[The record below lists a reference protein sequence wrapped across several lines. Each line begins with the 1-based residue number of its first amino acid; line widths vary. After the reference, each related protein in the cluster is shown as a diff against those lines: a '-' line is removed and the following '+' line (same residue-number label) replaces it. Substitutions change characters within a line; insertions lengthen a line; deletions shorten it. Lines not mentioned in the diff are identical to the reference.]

1 MDPFSLFAGLITI
14 SALLSYFNYRTLK
27 LPTTIGVMLSALAL
41 SLGLIGLGTLGFGLE
56 QKASSILRDI
66 QFDRTLM
73 HGMLSFLL
81 FAGSLHVNL
90 EDLKKEKWVIASLTT
105 FGLLIST
112 FLIGGLMYGILSFLG
127 IQIRFIESLLF
138 GALIS
143 PTDPIAVLSILRT
156 AKAPKTLETKI
167 AGESLFNDG
176 IAVVIF
182 LVLVGMAFGGDD
194 TSAHGATTFSGV
206 ALLFAQETLGGV
218 VFGFVAGLATYYLIK
233 TVDDYSVEL
242 MLTLALV
249 AGGYTLATHLHLSG
263 PIAMVVAGLFIGNH
277 GRAFGM
283 SARTRQHLD
292 TFWLLV
298 DDILNTVLFVLIGLE
313 VLVLSFTGQIFM
325 AGLAAI
331 PVVLF
336 ARFIS
341 VGIPI
346 QMLRLKRSFAPGV
359 IKIMTWGGL
368 RGGISVAL
376 ALSLPP
382 GDVRDALL
390 AMTYMVVIFSVVV
403 QGLTIGKLVKKLK

>member
-331 PVVLF
+331 PIVLF